1 EQFHPPAVGRREGA
15 HRHRARLR
23 ALPAQPGALLPAR
36 RGRCAARRAEYRAV
50 CGNRPSHVGP
60 DAVPVHYPQQDRDG
74 AGIAPDRGDH
84 AGAGGVAHRRGRSRP
99 GSRVRRGG
107 LAARRSPFV
116 SSLGLSLLILA
127 LVGVGGVLLYNYWLG
142 GFSIRRRVP
151 DSREPEPLLRQEP
164 RFGRVGPGAIEPGPG
179 EGVATPG
186 EDEPP
191 VLDPEVAEPGSP
203 APAPAGASSPSAPAP
218 AAHSPAPE
226 GAVISAQD
234 RILEAQAARA
244 GPPAPRLH
252 PLVDCCVAIELPGP
266 VASDRIIALARR
278 FRRAGSKPVL
288 IEGSAL
294 PNVPAVPAGVRED
307 DAQPT
312 DPAGRGDAPDDRAP
326 VDPAA
331 AAGAAAEAA
340 VDVDARAESRPQA
353 DAGTAAATVAAEDP
367 WESPVPGRQYRSLR
381 VGILLANRHGPL
393 NAMEYSE
400 FVNGL
405 QSLADSLGGFV
416 DPPDMMKV
424 LERAREL
431 DARCAALDAQIG
443 VNVEVAEAL
452 SPADLSG
459 IAQSADV

>member
-1 EQFHPPAVGRREGA
+1 AAPGDLRHGQPPLRHAVPAALRGRRGAAHPHRRRDPRRGGAGHGAAAGQAEQFHPPAVGRREGA

-99 GSRVRRGG
+99 GGRVRRGG
-107 LAARRSPFV
+107 LAARRSPYV

-142 GFSIRRRVP
+142 GTFRRRVP

-164 RFGRVGPGAIEPGPG
+164 GFGRVGPTALDTGPG
-179 EGVATPG
+179 EG
-186 EDEPP
+186 
-191 VLDPEVAEPGSP
+191 LGSP
-203 APAPAGASSPSAPAP
+203 ELDDAALPVPDPDSAVGASPTSADP
-218 AAHSPAPE
+218 AASGAADKPAASSGGSE

-244 GPPAPRLH
+244 GPPAPRLD

-288 IEGSAL
+288 MEGSTL
-294 PNVPAVPAGVRED
+294 PDVPAAPLSREPEGLGDEVRAHAD
-307 DAQPT
+307 
-312 DPAGRGDAPDDRAP
+312 GDAGP
-326 VDPAA
+326 
-331 AAGAAAEAA
+331 AA
-340 VDVDARAESRPQA
+340 VDADGVAAVGATDVDAPAEAEQGAAPGRPAVQA
-353 DAGTAAATVAAEDP
+353 HVDP
-367 WESPVPGRQYRSLR
+367 WESPVPGRHYRSLR

-393 NAMEYSE
+393 
-400 FVNGL
+400 
-405 QSLADSLGGFV
+405 
-416 DPPDMMKV
+416 
-424 LERAREL
+424 
-431 DARCAALDAQIG
+431 
-443 VNVEVAEAL
+443 
-452 SPADLSG
+452 
-459 IAQSADV
+459 